1 MIKSLFSYW
10 LTLVEDTNWTLILSS
25 IALLIFQVSVFDGFF
40 LAFFFYSVICRWRFC
55 DFTLRH
61 CLRCLS
67 SFCLSIS
74 FRNTFIEQFRVL
86 ALVHFIDILQ
96 FVYRNK
102 TFITAV
108 NYFDDIGELCLKAV
122 TYKFKIISFDHNG

>member
-1 MIKSLFSYW
+1 MTKIVMMVFYCNICLQFLHFFS
-10 LTLVEDTNWTLILSS
+10 ILSS
-25 IALLIFQVSVFDGFF
+25 VDE
-40 LAFFFYSVICRWRFC
+40 

-61 CLRCLS
+61 CLLCLS

-74 FRNTFIEQFRVL
+74 FRNIFIEQFRVL
-86 ALVHFIDILQ
+86 ALVHFADVLQ

-108 NYFDDIGELCLKAV
+108 NYFDVIGEFCLKAV
-122 TYKFKIISFDHNG
+122 AYKFKVISFDHNG